1 MFIFSDKMKAMPPIK
16 RITRIVLSLAVVILS
31 VANTIY
37 GQTSTWDGSNWQPSG
52 VAPSVS
58 TGSYTFIVN
67 GNGCTIGNA
76 SMSSLTVN
84 PGFSCTISSSGTVTS
99 NTVNIPFDIN
109 ISDTNLI
116 VNGSLNVVN
125 LSIFG
130 WLGGTGTV
138 NLSGG
143 SFSLYDGT
151 NYGYMDVY
159 NFNVLSGSIEVP
171 TQIVIKNMT
180 VAQNASVNLTYTGT
194 LPVPSIDTLTL
205 NGSFVNNYNYSISGR
220 TTTYYYMTMKYLL
233 INSTGSF
240 NSANGYSSIEQ
251 SFKIGGYIAPATSVN
266 SYLYHFGSS
275 STNLLEIFGNANVKF
290 SDLTTSSATYINLG
304 TLKVYGGGKFTVNK
318 NLTVNTLT
326 INDGGNVITSGTPT
340 LSVKTS
346 IDPIAGRLILFGAT
360 LNYTPTTLTLNGTN
374 AALAYL
380 NKANYYVTLSG
391 GTDTIRN
398 CTFQKLVV
406 NGANGIVSNNSAYRI
421 QRIDAAGPVT
431 IASLLKN
438 DTIQISATGSA
449 VLTGNTRVAHMVDI
463 AAGASLTSNG
473 NLTMLDGSNLYFAAD
488 GQIIGNIK
496 WHRKYG
502 STGWVYMG
510 VPFPNLTRALVG
522 SGGISQQTIYM
533 NEYDESKVSPRW
545 SAVGTTE
552 ALVVGKGY
560 NLAMGTITNDTLI
573 FTGNPRLQT
582 VSLPVTY
589 SYSNGSQFDS
599 QRGYNLVSNP
609 FTAPIS
615 VSGFFTDN
623 PHLNKIYY
631 WDNQGGGKG
640 VYVTRTSGGI
650 FTPQLSS
657 VTVKNQ
663 TKISATYLA
672 PNQGFFIKLDSANYA
687 TTGSVV
693 FNPSSVTK
701 NLNDNFLKDAPVL
714 LRLNA
719 KNTSGTQNDIVFQ
732 FNNAATSEINP
743 DLDFSKLV
751 SDTYPLE
758 IYSFKKG
765 SKFSIQTVKVDT
777 ATRIP
782 IGLVI
787 KNNEKHSIWVDN
799 FDALP
804 AGVDIFIHDKLTD
817 RSVNLKDSA
826 FTGGLSAGTYDN
838 RFEVVFKDM
847 NTTSSTSGLENKS
860 TSSDVA
866 IRSLNGQVYADF
878 KTEQK
883 NVDIQVCDISG
894 RVIYEKKV
902 NWAQGSILLDT
913 DFSSTRVYLITI
925 TGNQLFRVIKFL
937 ML

>member
-1 MFIFSDKMKAMPPIK
+1 MFIFSDKMKVMPSIK
-16 RITRIVLSLAVVILS
+16 KISRIGLSLAVVFLS
-31 VANTIY
+31 VSSTIF
-37 GQTSTWDGSNWQPSG
+37 GQTSTWNGSSWDNG
-52 VAPSVS
+52 APSSS
-58 TGSYTFIVN
+58 TGSYTFYVIGGTN
-67 GNGCTIGNA
+67 CSIGNA
-76 SMSSLTVN
+76 NMTALYVQ
-84 PGFSCTISSSGTVTS
+84 GAGVLCTITGTVTS
-99 NTVNIPFDIN
+99 NSVVIQYNSNYPTLAVNGVLNVTNLTVGGFLNGSGTVNISAGTFSQTYDNIN
-109 ISDTNLI
+109 PGGIYPSLKNL
-116 VNGSLNVVN
+116 
-125 LSIFG
+125 
-130 WLGGTGTV
+130 
-138 NLSGG
+138 
-143 SFSLYDGT
+143 
-151 NYGYMDVY
+151 
-159 NFNVLSGSIEVP
+159 NVLSGSISFTYVF
-171 TQIVIKNMT
+171 VI
-180 VAQNASVNLTYTGT
+180 QNLNISSGASVSITNYADPTYPSITGNLT
-194 LPVPSIDTLTL
+194 I
-205 NGSFVNNYNYSISGR
+205 NGSLYNYYAQTGAFSKPYYFTIANLIINNSGL
-220 TTTYYYMTMKYLL
+220 Y
-233 INSTGSF
+233 
-240 NSANGYSSIEQ
+240 NSASGNSSITN
-251 SFKIGGYIAPATSVN
+251 SFKIGGSLTPANKASSYYYNWDVSGN
-266 SYLYHFGSS
+266 SNELDIFGS
-275 STNLLEIFGNANVKF
+275 ANIKF
-290 SDLTTSSATYINLG
+290 TDVSYSSASYANLG
-304 TLKVYGGGKFTVNK
+304 TLKIYGGGKFTIDK
-318 NLTVNTLT
+318 DITVNTLT
-326 INDGGNVITSGTPT
+326 INDGGNVITSGNPA
-340 LSVKTS
+340 LNVNTS
-346 IDPIAGRLILFGAT
+346 IDPIAGRLILPGAT

-374 AALAYL
+374 AAIAYL
-380 NKANYYVTLSG
+380 NKPNYYVTLSG
-391 GTDTIRN
+391 GTDTVRN

-406 NGANGIVSNNSAYRI
+406 NSGAKGIISNNSTSLI
-421 QRIDAAGPVT
+421 QRIDAADQVT
-431 IASLLKN
+431 IASLPKI
-438 DTIQISATGSA
+438 DTVQISATGSA
-449 VLTGNTRVAHMVDI
+449 MLNGSMRVTHMVDI
-463 AAGASLTSNG
+463 TAGGSLTSNG
-473 NLTMLDGSNLYFAAD
+473 NLTMLDGSNLYFATD
-488 GQIIGNIK
+488 GQVVGNIV

-560 NLAMGTITNDTLI
+560 NLAMGTITNDTLV
-573 FTGNPRLQT
+573 FTGNPRLQS

-609 FTAPIS
+609 FTAPLS

-640 VYVTRTSGGI
+640 VYVTRTSSDI

-657 VTVKNQ
+657 VTAKNQ

-687 TTGSVV
+687 TTPSVV

-719 KNTSGTQNDIVFQ
+719 KNTSGTLNDIVFQ

-787 KNNEKHSIWVDN
+787 KNNEKHSLWVDN

-804 AGVDIFIHDKLTD
+804 AGADIYIHDKLTD
-817 RSVNLKDSA
+817 RSVNLRDSA
-826 FTGGLSAGTYDN
+826 FTGGLPAGTYDN
-838 RFEVVFKDM
+838 RFEVVFK
-847 NTTSSTSGLENKS
+847 NVGSASSTSDLENQS
-860 TSSDVA
+860 ASSDVVV
-866 IRSLNGQVYADF
+866 RSLNSQVYVDF
-878 KTEQK
+878 KTAQK

-902 NWAQGSILLDT
+902 NWAQGPVLLDT
-913 DFSSTRVYLITI
+913 DFNSTKVYLIKI
-925 TGNQLFRVIKFL
+925 AGNQLFRVVKFL